1 MKNII
6 TAAITINDY
15 TIHLPLS
22 PSSPSSP
29 SPPSPPVS
37 FSAGHMNDI
46 ELTTASLTAG

>member
-15 TIHLPLS
+15 TIHLP
-22 PSSPSSP
+22 SSP
-29 SPPSPPVS
+29 SPPSSSSPPVS